1 MLPSSRFPNYIC
13 FKPESRELDDSAL
26 WEPRMPTHGHFR
38 KQCKEERNKE
48 SKPQIR
54 SVVTTKYNDSKK
66 KKKKK
71 KSEGFYGVAIG
82 CFIAILTRAP
92 GVAAASGAPRMNK
105 LL

>member
-71 KSEGFYGVAIG
+71 RERGFLALPLG
-82 CFIAILTRAP
+82 
-92 GVAAASGAPRMNK
+92 AS
-105 LL
+105 